1 MPRQPRQMAKLPFI
15 ATVLMAGALGACAAT
30 PPIVIPLPSQHI
42 KLSDLWSGITSAAGS
57 ATAVIPPLPDVLP
70 QLGQLTGITYLPVPP
85 LAAGLPVN
93 VPSQVKNAPIAAATL
108 NLTATNNY
116 AIPIELKIFLAGT
129 APYQNDSTPAILEM
143 GAAGSAHSTAT
154 ATHSVDPAA
163 LSAGTLAVGF
173 GLSSAGS
180 GGQDVTF
187 DPSSTVDIESS
198 IAVSFKLTAL

>member
-1 MPRQPRQMAKLPFI
+1 MPRQSHQSTKLPFI
-15 ATVLMAGALGACAAT
+15 ATLLVAGTMGACAAT

-42 KLSDLWSGITSAAGS
+42 KLSDLWSSITSASGS

-70 QLGQLTGITYLPVPP
+70 QIGQLTGITYLPVPP
-85 LAAGLPVN
+85 LAAGLPVT
-93 VPSQVKNAPIAAATL
+93 VPSQAKSAPIATAIL

-129 APYQNDSTPAILEM
+129 DPYQNDSTPAVLDM
-143 GAAGSAHSTAT
+143 GASGSANCTAT
-154 ATHSVDPAA
+154 ATHSVNPAD

-173 GLSSAGS
+173 GLSSVGS
-180 GGQDVTF
+180 GGQAVTF

>member
-1 MPRQPRQMAKLPFI
+1 MPSPSRQRTRLPFV
-15 ATVLMAGALGACAAT
+15 AALLAAGAMGACAAT

-42 KLSDLWSGITSAAGS
+42 KLSDLWSSISSASGS
-57 ATAVIPPLPDVLP
+57 ATSVIPPLPDVLP
-70 QLGQLTGITYLPVPP
+70 QLGQLTGITYFPVPP
-85 LAAGLPVN
+85 LAAGLPVS

-129 APYQNDSTPAILEM
+129 DPYQNDSTPAVLNM
-143 GAAGSAHSTAT
+143 GPAGSATSTAT

-180 GGQDVTF
+180 GGQSVTF